1 MSSPNDRR
9 WWRWLKCL
17 PVESRCVVVEAFYL
31 GGAITA
37 YQLWDVLSYHL
48 SPIPFDQARQIYRNL
63 GFKPHAGYPL
73 QRGGNFR

>member
-1 MSSPNDRR
+1 
-9 WWRWLKCL
+9 
-17 PVESRCVVVEAFYL
+17 VVVEAFYL

-63 GFKPHAGYPL
+63 GFKPFAGYPL